1 MHNIL
6 NELKAAAL
14 LTAMENQKD
23 GIEEVFS
30 GKRKSLKLDLSDI
43 KDMTFAGNFPTAN
56 AAVTTV
62 QPGVVPLTNRLT
74 HVRDL
79 VRQGIMSGSNY
90 AYIKETS
97 IVPKAGSFPVDTS
110 GEGEEKQNFDVN
122 YSQVLSP
129 AQWIAGY
136 LVCSRNMMDDIVAF
150 SSYLEGRLTELLLA
164 AEDRQLLT
172 GDGTS
177 PNISGIT
184 NTGNFTAS
192 SAGGAVTIN
201 TILSDMGQLASYKR
215 DVNGVLL
222 NDQTYFDL
230 LVSSTNAAI
239 STSNG
244 QMYIAGIPVFKNQA
258 LDKGSSIVG
267 DWANGANLLVREP
280 ARVEF
285 FYEDSNN
292 VRKNNVTVRVE
303 ERIAFPIYANNYFVY
318 KAG

>member
-1 MHNIL
+1 
-6 NELKAAAL
+6 
-14 LTAMENQKD
+14 
-23 GIEEVFS
+23 
-30 GKRKSLKLDLSDI
+30 
-43 KDMTFAGNFPTAN
+43 
-56 AAVTTV
+56 
-62 QPGVVPLTNRLT
+62 
-74 HVRDL
+74 
-79 VRQGIMSGSNY
+79 MSGSNY

-97 IVPKAGSFPVDTS
+97 IIPKGEGSYPVDAAA
-110 GEGEEKQNFDVN
+110 EGVEKQGFDVN
-122 YSQVLSP
+122 YSQILSP

-150 SSYLEGRLTELLLA
+150 SSYLESRLTELLLA

-184 NTGNFTAS
+184 DTGNFTAS
-192 SAGGAVTIN
+192 SAGGAATIN
-201 TILSDMGQLASYKR
+201 TIISDMGQLASYKR

-244 QMYIAGIPVFKNQA
+244 QMYIAGVPVFKNQA
-258 LDKGSSIVG
+258 LDKGASIVG
-267 DWANGANLLVREP
+267 DWVNGANLLIREP

-285 FYEDSNN
+285 FYEDSDN